1 MDFYRLMA
9 AVECAAASLCA
20 LLNIAIAVVFVRAYL
35 RSRKSFFLLLVF
47 GSLAALCANLF
58 AAAAEL
64 FGATNIRVFPA
75 SATRSLYALQ
85 AIAGIAGAVVGFI
98 GTVLLVRFAL
108 LAFASRN
115 I

>member
-9 AVECAAASLCA
+9 TVECAAASLCA
-20 LLNIAIAVVFVRAYL
+20 LLNIAIAVVFFRAYL

-47 GSLAALCANLF
+47 ASVAALYANLF
-58 AAAAEL
+58 AAAAEF
-64 FGATNIRVFPA
+64 FGATHVRVFPA

-85 AIAGIAGAVVGFI
+85 AIAGTVGAVVGFI